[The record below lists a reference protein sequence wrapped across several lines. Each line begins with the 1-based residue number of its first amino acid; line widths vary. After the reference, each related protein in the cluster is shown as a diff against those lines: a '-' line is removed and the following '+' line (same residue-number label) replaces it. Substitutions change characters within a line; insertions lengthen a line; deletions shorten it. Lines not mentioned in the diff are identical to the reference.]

1 MEKHRR
7 YSSAVTPTH
16 NGATATKKER
26 KVSYAGT
33 GIDRYEYVP
42 RSIVNL
48 KEEDVKEE
56 DAKKEEKGELY
67 EEEDPQKRRRRL
79 GIPFEE
85 DFAQKR
91 SKRIE
96 VPCGFGERD
105 RSPLRFWVK
114 GSKSVEVLG

>member
-1 MEKHRR
+1 MDKHRR
-7 YSSAVTPTH
+7 YSSAAAPTL
-16 NGATATKKER
+16 NGAAAARKER

-33 GIDRYEYVP
+33 GISRYEHVP

-48 KEEDVKEE
+48 KEENMKEE
-56 DAKKEEKGELY
+56 EKEALDE

-96 VPCGFGERD
+96 LHCGFG
-105 RSPLRFWVK
+105 VK
-114 GSKSVEVLG
+114 GFEDIFEVLD

>member
-1 MEKHRR
+1 MEQHRR
-7 YSSAVTPTH
+7 YSTAVTPNH
-16 NGATATKKER
+16 DGATATKKER

-33 GIDRYEYVP
+33 GISRYEHVP

-56 DAKKEEKGELY
+56 NAKAEEKELD

-91 SKRIE
+91 SKSIE
-96 VPCGFGERD
+96 VP
-105 RSPLRFWVK
+105 
-114 GSKSVEVLG
+114 